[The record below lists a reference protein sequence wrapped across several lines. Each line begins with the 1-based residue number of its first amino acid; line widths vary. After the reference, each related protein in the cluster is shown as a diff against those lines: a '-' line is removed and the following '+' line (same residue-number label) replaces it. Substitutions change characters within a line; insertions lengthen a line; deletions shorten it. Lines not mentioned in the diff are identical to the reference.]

1 VINNESKLFKD
12 DDGNMLSLND
22 LFTTIYSNSKRKN
35 IEITNTI
42 QDISDGIKSP
52 EDMVV
57 MGPLVRDLFEIGI
70 RNDDQMTRLA
80 AVVQKYVS
88 TSERVKAKEI
98 DNKGGFLLSD
108 EERRQLQEIAK
119 ENQAELISIQNTNP
133 SNEDIYKL
141 AESKINKL
149 EELNPDYEL

>member
-1 VINNESKLFKD
+1 MISNESKLFE
-12 DDGNMLSLND
+12 DGEGNLLSLND

-42 QDISDGIKSP
+42 KDISDGITSP
-52 EDMVV
+52 DDIIVK
-57 MGPLVRDLFEIGI
+57 GPLIRDLFEIGI

-88 TSERVKAKEI
+88 TNERVKSKEI
-98 DNKGGFLLSD
+98 DSSKGFLLSD
-108 EERRQLQEIAK
+108 EEKKQLLDIAK
-119 ENQAELISIQNTNP
+119 ENQTALISVRNTGD

-149 EELNPDYEL
+149 EELNLDYEL